1 MQEFNQIF
9 SEESMELG
17 RQMGFTAAKTA
28 LRAGPTARKLG
39 DRGVA

>member
-9 SEESMELG
+9 SAESMELG

-28 LRAGPTARKLG
+28 LRAGPKGAETG
-39 DRGVA
+39 D